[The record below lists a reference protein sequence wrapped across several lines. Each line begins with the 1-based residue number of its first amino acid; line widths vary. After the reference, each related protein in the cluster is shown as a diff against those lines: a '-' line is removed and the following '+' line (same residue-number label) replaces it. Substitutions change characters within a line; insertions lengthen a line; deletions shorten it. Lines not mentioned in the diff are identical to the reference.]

1 MKLKHFFFIITI
13 LLFTACSS
21 SKQSVTNEN
30 SYQSTLN
37 QTKLK
42 GDKLRDAIVNEALK
56 WKGVKYKSGGESRKG
71 IDCSGLTMTVYNKVA
86 GYKLP
91 RNSAAQQ
98 KHLKSISK
106 KKLKKGDLIFF
117 SIKSK
122 KVNHVGIY
130 IGNGKM
136 IHASKS
142 RGVAIDNISD
152 KYYVKHYHS
161 SGRVKALF

>member
-56 WKGVKYKSGGESRKG
+56 WKGGES
-71 IDCSGLTMTVYNKVA
+71 
-86 GYKLP
+86 
-91 RNSAAQQ
+91 
-98 KHLKSISK
+98 
-106 KKLKKGDLIFF
+106 
-117 SIKSK
+117 
-122 KVNHVGIY
+122 HV
-130 IGNGKM
+130 KE
-136 IHASKS
+136 
-142 RGVAIDNISD
+142 
-152 KYYVKHYHS
+152 
-161 SGRVKALF
+161 